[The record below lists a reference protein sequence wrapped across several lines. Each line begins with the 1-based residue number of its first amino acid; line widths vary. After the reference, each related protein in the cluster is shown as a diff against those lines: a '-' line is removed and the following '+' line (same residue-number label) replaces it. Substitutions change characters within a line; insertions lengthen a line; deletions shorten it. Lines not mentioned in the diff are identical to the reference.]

1 MLKTGDIDLRALLDE
16 LEEPLIHVE
25 DVIGAEEA
33 EAADDDFD
41 GVCTQ
46 HEGCRIIR

>member
-25 DVIGAEEA
+25 DVVEA
-33 EAADDDFD
+33 QEADDDFD

-46 HEGCRIIR
+46 HDGCRVIS

>member
-1 MLKTGDIDLRALLDE
+1 MLKTSDIDLRALLDE

-25 DVIGAEEA
+25 DVVEA
-33 EAADDDFD
+33 TVSDDDFD

-46 HEGCRIIR
+46 HDGCRSIS

>member
-1 MLKTGDIDLRALLDE
+1 MLKTNEIDLRALLDE

-25 DVIGAEEA
+25 EVIESVI
-33 EAADDDFD
+33 ADDDFD

-46 HEGCRIIR
+46 HDGCRIIG